1 MNPIHTC
8 NPRVHPTWSEIRES
22 YLADAEVQKAY
33 LAVGRSM
40 HGEAWAPPEQ
50 PAPQEQSA

>member
-8 NPRVHPTWSEIRES
+8 NPRIHPTWTKIREG

-33 LAVGRSM
+33 SGYGQKHARRCLGST
-40 HGEAWAPPEQ
+40 
-50 PAPQEQSA
+50 